1 MAVCGRLLHTIAQS
15 TLPRRDELPRVDT
28 RTFDRMRA
36 TPLPPRSLF
45 SRAQWRE
52 RGVSTRRLKG
62 PELTTLFRGYSTPTA
77 APASVNTM
85 CKVLQQQ
92 VAPEAVVS
100 HSTAAALL
108 GIALPW
114 WVDNGIGALASAAYG
129 DGPGFTVPST
139 LPQPPR
145 APDVPSDDDEL
156 PLFWTK
162 RLESGLPLSRSGA
175 GTGPPPAVR
184 PLTNPP
190 DLHVSVPRGVKLSLG
205 PHVVVHQM
213 SPSTTYRS
221 LGLVMSHPCT
231 ALLEIASV
239 LDHDDLVIAID
250 SLLTRDSP
258 RRAKRLAQIHDSLDT
273 HRGRWGAARLR
284 RALQD
289 ARPLTDSPGETR
301 SRLLLL
307 RAGFPEPVINFA
319 VQDTDTDTTRYLDLA
334 YPELGIAVEYD
345 GDYHR
350 RDQAQWRA
358 DQGRKD
364 SLESLGWKL
373 VTWTAA
379 DIKSPQRALT
389 ALRRRFQA
397 AGSSAPP
404 ASNWSGRNGRRLA
417 RSMRPPTRR

>member
-1 MAVCGRLLHTIAQS
+1 
-15 TLPRRDELPRVDT
+15 
-28 RTFDRMRA
+28 
-36 TPLPPRSLF
+36 
-45 SRAQWRE
+45 
-52 RGVSTRRLKG
+52 
-62 PELTTLFRGYSTPTA
+62 
-77 APASVNTM
+77 
-85 CKVLQQQ
+85 
-92 VAPEAVVS
+92 
-100 HSTAAALL
+100 
-108 GIALPW
+108 
-114 WVDNGIGALASAAYG
+114 
-129 DGPGFTVPST
+129 
-139 LPQPPR
+139 
-145 APDVPSDDDEL
+145 
-156 PLFWTK
+156 
-162 RLESGLPLSRSGA
+162 
-175 GTGPPPAVR
+175 
-184 PLTNPP
+184 
-190 DLHVSVPRGVKLSLG
+190 
-205 PHVVVHQM
+205 
-213 SPSTTYRS
+213 
-221 LGLVMSHPCT
+221 MSHPCT